1 MALLA
6 ALGSASKSKGNSMA
20 NGTAAFLSGL
30 LGGGVTGVQLRK
42 SWDSKSERDAQNK
55 ERHDLDMARLER
67 DQRNAEQEDLLRQQ
81 WVEATNSELGIGA
94 AASLPAATTGGLG
107 APGAVS
113 NAIPQTQVI
122 ARSLAPNA
130 SATTVAP
137 AQDRQG
143 APTQSM
149 PIADGGSLGATIAKD
164 AANLNALTSQMAML
178 RGDFNTA
185 TAYRDRAV
193 SERNSRDDMR
203 YAMGILADPKGEDAQ
218 ELLKMVTQ
226 TSVPGLSPRI
236 DEQTGIAYLE
246 IANPEGG
253 SKQVELSGSNLMR
266 LAQAKR
272 KLDRGDAS
280 ALEDLAAIDK
290 GLAGAAVA
298 NWKVQQ
304 DMAKFNNDARKD
316 ASGIQK
322 DAVQAASSLNA
333 DRRAEDEAQRAQQGR
348 DAAAT
353 AAANAGQG
361 ADIARMIQT
370 GAATYTPPALRDT
383 RPVYDTKDISASLGD
398 VVMDPKTGKPAVD
411 PLTGKTQQ
419 IPNPQREAAFAQ
431 FMVDGGYRDTN
442 EALPRFLAAE
452 ESKRQAAAPKENAA
466 KAPASAIEMLRKR
479 PELASAFDAKYGAGA
494 AQQVLGSK

>member
-1 MALLA
+1 MSGAGA
-6 ALGSASKSKGNSMA
+6 
-20 NGTAAFLSGL
+20 AAFITGL
-30 LGGGVTGVQLRK
+30 LEGGLKGHQLRR
-42 SWDSKSERDAQNK
+42 SWDQQSEQNAQSK
-55 ERHDLDMARLER
+55 ERHDLDMARLQREK
-67 DQRNAEQEDLLRQQ
+67 RNAEQEDGLRQQ
-81 WVEATNSELGIGA
+81 WVDAQNSDLGIGA
-94 AASLPAATTGGLG
+94 AASPPSATTGGLG

-113 NAIPQTQVI
+113 NAIPQSQVI
-122 ARSLAPNA
+122 AKSLAPNSSVEA
-130 SATTVAP
+130 GAP
-137 AQDRQG
+137 AYGQQG
-143 APTQSM
+143 VPAQNATAP
-149 PIADGGSLGATIAKD
+149 DGASLGATIAND
-164 AANLNALTSQMAML
+164 ASNLNALTSQMAML

-185 TAYRDRAV
+185 TAYRDRAI
-193 SERNSRDDMR
+193 SERNSREDMR
-203 YAMGILADPKGEDAQ
+203 YATGIVADPKGKDAQ

-246 IANPEGG
+246 IASPSGE

-290 GLAGAAVA
+290 GLASAAVA

-322 DAVQAASSLNA
+322 DAVQAASSMNA
-333 DRRAEDEAQRAQQGR
+333 DRRAEDDAQRTQQGR
-348 DAAAT
+348 EASAAAAREAGIPQST
-353 AAANAGQG
+353 AQ
-361 ADIARMIQT
+361 MIQA
-370 GAATYTPPALRDT
+370 GAAQYTPPALREAK
-383 RPVYDTKDISASLGD
+383 PVYDTKDIAASLGD
-398 VVMDPKTGKPAVD
+398 MVMDPKTGKPAVD

-466 KAPASAIEMLRKR
+466 KAPASAVEMLRKR
-479 PELASAFDAKYGAGA
+479 PELAAAFDAKYGAGA